1 MKPATEK
8 RLSAGTEFGS
18 INQLS
23 LGNKKTL
30 NVVKTALS
38 KHANPVPCDLCEE
51 LMKNIKGSNRKV
63 WKFGYLFI
71 APSDLELNKTKR
83 WQWRFFVFYDDGELT
98 YSLDDNPLT
107 VPQGRI
113 NMSMC
118 EHIAEL
124 SNKADFVS
132 YPNSLCLKFAK
143 PSKDMYIAA
152 GNYEEMIKW
161 KEVICS
167 YASKCQ
173 KKNFLL
179 ISQKLEDEIET
190 ENENVPER
198 DTTEKNESQE
208 EESKEQTSSESV
220 SDDSNRRLSYKEDD
234 LIRKQR
240 LKENLNQLLI
250 EYKHEEEANMKKMSK
265 QIQQNRQSLPQTS
278 RNKSSAFSLVAPPT
292 NNSAFRPVNSLT
304 NLLSNQNSLPLQS
317 NKLNK
322 TQSSSAMISSNKNN
336 SPSSSCSWSSSAK
349 PRPSEDYK
357 KPCLISPRKPTIEED
372 SQPASPNLSSSS
384 SSSTSSTKS
393 LTIRVQTDLK
403 QQQQELDATLR
414 NIEIIDLTKNSSH
427 STNSA
432 NSKRRT
438 NNLIGYL
445 WKLKD
450 SNPTENTSNQFNKY
464 WFSLNMNLC
473 CLIYW
478 NDKYEQDIGKFP
490 IDFFLKQIKTLKK
503 ICYYYLFQKL
513 RQISNSLKSVYN

>member
-1 MKPATEK
+1 
-8 RLSAGTEFGS
+8 
-18 INQLS
+18 
-23 LGNKKTL
+23 
-30 NVVKTALS
+30 
-38 KHANPVPCDLCEE
+38 
-51 LMKNIKGSNRKV
+51 
-63 WKFGYLFI
+63 
-71 APSDLELNKTKR
+71 
-83 WQWRFFVFYDDGELT
+83 
-98 YSLDDNPLT
+98 
-107 VPQGRI
+107 
-113 NMSMC
+113 MSMC

-124 SNKADFVS
+124 SNKTDFVS
-132 YPNSLCLKFAK
+132 YPNSLCLKFTK
-143 PSKDMYIAA
+143 PLKDMYIAA
-152 GNYEEMIKW
+152 GNYEEMFKW
-161 KEVICS
+161 KDVICS

-173 KKNFLL
+173 KKNFL
-179 ISQKLEDEIET
+179 INQKFENEMQE

-198 DTTEKNESQE
+198 DTEKSSIE
-208 EESKEQTSSESV
+208 EEDCKEQANSESV

-278 RNKSSAFSLVAPPT
+278 RNKSSAFSLVAPPS
-292 NNSAFRPVNSLT
+292 NSSAFRPVNSLT
-304 NLLSNQNSLPLQS
+304 NLLSSQNSLPLQMHS

-322 TQSSSAMISSNKNN
+322 TQSSSAMITSNKNN
-336 SPSSSCSWSSSAK
+336 SPSSSSSWSSCSSPAK
-349 PRPSEDYK
+349 PRQNEDYK
-357 KPCLISPRKPTIEED
+357 KPCLISPRKQTIEED
-372 SQPASPNLSSSS
+372 SQPVSPNLSSSS

-414 NIEIIDLTKNSSH
+414 NIEIIDLTKNPSL
-427 STNSA
+427 STINSA
-432 NSKRRT
+432 PNSNPKRRT

-450 SNPTENTSNQFNKY
+450 SSSNDNTSNQFNKY

-490 IDFFLKQIKTLKK
+490 IGM
-503 ICYYYLFQKL
+503 Y
-513 RQISNSLKSVYN
+513 SNF